1 MAFMGRGPLD
11 GFSGKLGKVVGSNRN
26 GKFYLKSL
34 PCKSNRPPSPKQLEQ
49 RERMK
54 LAAQFVGALKEV
66 IMVGYQYVKPNHH
79 PVNKATSYHS
89 KEAIAGTWPEL
100 SIDYAKVK
108 LSHGSLNPPSTCKV
122 KAAGAGTIFLSWP
135 VLTNAFHC
143 DDDELLVVVLGDTI
157 DWPCWKF
164 DVAKRTDGSGI
175 FTLDESYV
183 GKAVHVYA
191 AYVSANGKKVSNSW
205 YLGQHEI
212 T

>member
-1 MAFMGRGPLD
+1 MAIMGRGPLG
-11 GFSGKLGKVVGSNRN
+11 GFSGKLGNVVGCNRN
-26 GKFYLKSL
+26 GKFYLKSS
-34 PCKSNRPPSPKQLEQ
+34 PRKSNQPPSPKQLEQ

-100 SIDYAKVK
+100 SIDYPKVK
-108 LSHGSLNPPSTCKV
+108 LSHGYLSPPSQCEV
-122 KAAGAGTIFLSWP
+122 KATGAYTISLTWP
-135 VLTNAFHC
+135 VLTNAFQC
-143 DDDELLVVVLGDTI
+143 GDDELLVVVLGDTI
-157 DWPCWKF
+157 DWPYWKF
-164 DVAKRTDGSGI
+164 DVAKRDDGSGI
-175 FTLDESYV
+175 LTLDESDV

-212 T
+212 I